1 MIPGFLMF
9 RLFVKPSGVYTP
21 DTIKEQVLEEKI
33 GRNDPCWCGSGKK
46 YKKCHYDFDQ
56 KIQQIEAEGHI
67 VPGHDMLKTP
77 DEVEMIRKSAHINI
91 TVLDEITEKI
101 HEGMRLSEI
110 DDLVNEVT
118 EKMGGIP
125 APLNYEGFPYS
136 VCTSV
141 NDQVC
146 HGFPRGEYVLKSGD
160 IVNCD
165 CSTIL
170 NGYYSD
176 SSRMYCIGEVSP
188 EKRKLVE
195 VTKECVELGLEQ
207 VKPWGFM
214 GDMSHAVEEHARAN
228 GYRVVEEFGG
238 HGVGIEFHE
247 DPFVGYVGEPGT
259 EMLLVPGLMFTI
271 EPMINMGRKD
281 IFIDEDNGWEVYTR
295 DGRPSA
301 QWEIQVLVTENGHE
315 VISW

>member
-1 MIPGFLMF
+1 ME
-9 RLFVKPSGVYTP
+9 
-21 DTIKEQVLEEKI
+21 DKI
-33 GRNDPCWCGSGKK
+33 GRNDPCWCGSGRK

-56 KIQQIEAEGHI
+56 RIRQIESEGHI
-67 VPGHDMLKTP
+67 VPRHDMLKTP

-146 HGFPRGEYVLKSGD
+146 HGFPREDYTLKSGD
-160 IVNCD
+160 IINCD

-176 SSRMYCIGEVSP
+176 SSRMYCIGDVSP
-188 EKRKLVE
+188 EKKKLVD

-207 VKPWGFM
+207 VRPWGFM

-228 GYRVVEEFGG
+228 GFMVVEEFGG

-259 EMLLVPGLMFTI
+259 DMLLVPGLMFTI

-281 IFIDEDNGWEVYTR
+281 IFIDEDNGWEVYTQ
-295 DGRPSA
+295 DGKPSA
-301 QWEIQVLVTENGHE
+301 QWEIQVLVTEDGHE

>member
-1 MIPGFLMF
+1 ME
-9 RLFVKPSGVYTP
+9 
-21 DTIKEQVLEEKI
+21 DKI
-33 GRNDPCWCGSGKK
+33 GRNDPCWCGSGRK

-56 KIQQIEAEGHI
+56 RIRQIESEGHI
-67 VPGHDMLKTP
+67 VPRHDMLKTP
-77 DEVEMIRKSAHINI
+77 DEVEMIKKSAHINI

-146 HGFPRGEYVLKSGD
+146 HGFPREDYTLKSGD
-160 IVNCD
+160 IINCD

-176 SSRMYCIGEVSP
+176 SSRMYCIGDVSP
-188 EKRKLVE
+188 EKKKLVD

-207 VKPWGFM
+207 VRPWGFM

-228 GYRVVEEFGG
+228 GFMVVEEFGG

-247 DPFVGYVGEPGT
+247 DPFVGYVGDPGT
-259 EMLLVPGLMFTI
+259 DMLLVPGLMFTI

-281 IFIDEDNGWEVYTR
+281 IFIDEDNGWEVYTQ
-295 DGRPSA
+295 DGKPSA
-301 QWEIQVLVTENGHE
+301 QWEIQVLVTEDGHE

>member
-1 MIPGFLMF
+1 M
-9 RLFVKPSGVYTP
+9 
-21 DTIKEQVLEEKI
+21 EEKI
-33 GRNDPCWCGSGKK
+33 GRNDPCWCGSGRK

-56 KIQQIEAEGHI
+56 RIRQIESEGHI
-67 VPGHDMLKTP
+67 VPRHDMLKTP

-146 HGFPRGEYVLKSGD
+146 HGFPREDYTLKSGD
-160 IVNCD
+160 IINCD

-176 SSRMYCIGEVSP
+176 SSRMYCIGDVSP
-188 EKRKLVE
+188 EKKKLVD

-207 VKPWGFM
+207 VRPWGFM

-228 GYRVVEEFGG
+228 GFMVVEEFGG

-259 EMLLVPGLMFTI
+259 DMLLVPGLMFTI

-281 IFIDEDNGWEVYTR
+281 IFIDEDNGWEVYTQ
-295 DGRPSA
+295 DGKPSA
-301 QWEIQVLVTENGHE
+301 QWEIQVLVTEDGHE